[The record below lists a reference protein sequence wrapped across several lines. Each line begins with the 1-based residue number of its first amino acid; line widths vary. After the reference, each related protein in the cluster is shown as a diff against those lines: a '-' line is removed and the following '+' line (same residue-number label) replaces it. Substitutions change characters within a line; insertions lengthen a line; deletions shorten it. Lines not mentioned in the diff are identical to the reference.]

1 MPTASQLP
9 AAPGSPNQNSAAT
22 SRPNSSNVSPVPS
35 WRLSAGRSLT
45 AGPIARMAVPI
56 PVAIPRQT
64 VAMPWPTPP
73 SAFASPEGPSGGRV
87 GVRVLGFLLPL
98 LLEAL

>member
-1 MPTASQLP
+1 
-9 AAPGSPNQNSAAT
+9 
-22 SRPNSSNVSPVPS
+22 
-35 WRLSAGRSLT
+35 
-45 AGPIARMAVPI
+45 MAVPM